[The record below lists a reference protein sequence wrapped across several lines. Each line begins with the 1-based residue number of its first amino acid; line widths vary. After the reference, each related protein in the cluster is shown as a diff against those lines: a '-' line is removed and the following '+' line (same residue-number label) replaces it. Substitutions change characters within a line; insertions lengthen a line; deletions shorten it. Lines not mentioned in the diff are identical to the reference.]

1 MVKESQTKTARR
13 RLKTRCTAQEKMN
26 KKYRNVVVQKT
37 LSKYFE
43 EKQIHTDEQ
52 EFTVL
57 PVLEQENIVIAIDQA
72 TFYSFPTCRL

>member
-1 MVKESQTKTARR
+1 MSCGEWD
-13 RLKTRCTAQEKMN
+13 
-26 KKYRNVVVQKT
+26 VQKT

-57 PVLEQENIVIAIDQA
+57 QVVCEYLSVKNPDNFFVSRIKLDHGKATIVLFQWIA
-72 TFYSFPTCRL
+72 TFASYGYQRN